1 MGNLRKLLKNKYFI
15 MASIFALCFAIFL
28 SIKVHNQIIISRSEN
43 NPFKAGTGEV
53 NYTIEYYFDGSI
65 DNSKTKTNSGEI
77 NSDITFVMPEF
88 YDDYTEI
95 YSANF
100 PLTLTEDPTQNVIK
114 IYYVSNT
121 LLDNTKTGFAIEY
134 YYNGEKDNTKTE
146 VYYGNIGDTIR
157 LNTTVGG
164 STIQQRV
171 NNNLET
177 GYVFNTDFNTAI
189 VVNGHGLSLLG
200 NRLYFLIAVHGA
212 A

>member
-88 YDDYTEI
+88 YDDYTE
-95 YSANF
+95 
-100 PLTLTEDPTQNVIK
+100 
-114 IYYVSNT
+114 
-121 LLDNTKTGFAIEY
+121 
-134 YYNGEKDNTKTE
+134 
-146 VYYGNIGDTIR
+146 
-157 LNTTVGG
+157 
-164 STIQQRV
+164 
-171 NNNLET
+171 
-177 GYVFNTDFNTAI
+177 
-189 VVNGHGLSLLG
+189 
-200 NRLYFLIAVHGA
+200 
-212 A
+212 